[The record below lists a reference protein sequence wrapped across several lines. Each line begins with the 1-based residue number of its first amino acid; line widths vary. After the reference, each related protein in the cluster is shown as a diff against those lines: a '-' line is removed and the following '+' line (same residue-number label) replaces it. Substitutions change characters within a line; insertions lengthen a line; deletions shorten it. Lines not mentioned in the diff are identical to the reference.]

1 MLRADVSRT
10 TYDKVA
16 VISGLRPHKVSVH
29 VLVSSLMWNF
39 VVTTDTIDNEEQFLL
54 LVKLF
59 VLTSTSASFL
69 SSYICHKLDVGP
81 LDPCIGV
88 KTE

>member
-39 VVTTDTIDNEEQFLL
+39 VVTTDTIDNEEQLLL

-59 VLTSTSASFL
+59 VLSSTSASFL
-69 SSYICHKLDVGP
+69 SSCICHKLDVGP